1 MNATQLKP
9 QTIYCGD
16 NLKMLKD
23 LPDESIDLSY
33 SDPPFN
39 SNRNYEVFWG
49 DVQEK
54 RAFDDRFGDA
64 EAYIKYMRPRVMEIY
79 RVLKKTG
86 SFYYHCDW
94 HASHYVKIMLD
105 QIFGFNNFQN
115 EIVWK
120 RQTAHSDAKRK
131 FPTVSDSIFF
141 YTKTDKFLFNRQ
153 HNKYDDGYIKKYYK
167 NDDNDGRGLYAL
179 SDMAS
184 PNPRPNM
191 MYNWLGFECPLK
203 GWRYQKETMQ
213 QLHDEG
219 RIKYPLKKNGEY
231 DTNKRP
237 TLKRYLNEQEG
248 SIVTNIWNDINL
260 ITAHSKERLGYP
272 TQKPVAL
279 MERIINASSDKGN
292 IVLDPFCGCGTTII
306 AAQKNNRK
314 WIGIDISPTA
324 CRVMSQRLYDD
335 FKLIEGKDFQ
345 IEDLPKTEEELRAI
359 PHFEFQNWAVIAL
372 GQLTKTSGIP
382 NIRKSGDMGIDGRLY
397 PVEFEK
403 KKDST
408 KGIFGDI
415 DNYYPVQVKQIDKVG
430 RQDIDNFETAIRRD
444 GRNRGYFVA
453 FDYSSHAKEEVK
465 RLYKE
470 GDIEIILISV
480 KDLIKAEQIK

>member
-23 LPDESIDLSY
+23 LPDESVDLSY

-39 SNRNYEVFWG
+39 SNRNYETFWG

-64 EAYIKYMRPRVMEIY
+64 EEYIKYMRPRVMEIY

-105 QIFGFNNFQN
+105 QIFGFNNFLS
-115 EIVWK
+115 EIVWCYRERGISK
-120 RQTAHSDAKRK
+120 RYWNRK
-131 FPTVSDSIFF
+131 HDTIFF
-141 YTKTDKFLFNRQ
+141 YAKKEGEHIFN
-153 HNKYDDGYIKKYYK
+153 Y
-167 NDDNDGRGLYAL
+167 NDVLEPY
-179 SDMAS
+179 SEE
-184 PNPRPNM
+184 
-191 MYNWLGFECPLK
+191 Y
-203 GWRYQKETMQ
+203 
-213 QLHDEG
+213 
-219 RIKYPLKKNGEY
+219 LKKFKYKDNEGYYQIRGRNIKGSPVQRADGLTPKAEELHPGLTY
-231 DTNKRP
+231 RQYMKEGMLPLDWWVIPLLNK
-237 TLKRYLNEQEG
+237 
-248 SIVTNIWNDINL
+248 S
-260 ITAHSKERLGYP
+260 SKERLGYP
-272 TQKPVAL
+272 TQKPL
-279 MERIINASSDKGN
+279 ELIEKIISASSNKGD

-306 AAQKNNRK
+306 AAQKNKRK

-382 NIRKSGDMGIDGRLY
+382 NVRKSGDMGIDGRLY

-415 DNYYPVQVKQIDKVG
+415 DNYYPVQVKQMDKVG

-453 FDYSSHAKEEVK
+453 FDYSSNAKDEVK